1 MTNSSIV
8 LLMCVALTGI
18 LGQCTPMVLYNWE
31 YMEPREA
38 LGWSMIFGMIA
49 ATLLIIYFALIFL
62 KKD

>member
-1 MTNSSIV
+1 
-8 LLMCVALTGI
+8 
-18 LGQCTPMVLYNWE
+18 YNWE